1 MVAALQ
7 QRHGGGEDRRHAG
20 GGGDAGPGALERGEA
35 VLEHRNGGG
44 GEARVDEAALAAGEA
59 RSRLLGVVENEA
71 RGEEQRL
78 GVLVELGARLP
89 GAHAQRCQIRLFFHK
104 KTRPHLRTKRTGSF
118 SARFSGIYYAPASCG
133 SNRREKVSISG
144 REVQIELCAFGVVP
158 RVARGIPPD
167 LDVAQVVAGDIP
179 RDVVPVEAR
188 GLEVLQLRIGAA
200 YSGLQ
205 AIAVLVDERLG
216 VELSRHLL
224 LAAMRGDQ

>member
-20 GGGDAGPGALERGEA
+20 GGGEAGPGDLERGEA
-35 VLEHRNGGG
+35 GLEHRNSWV
-44 GEARVDEAALAAGEA
+44 GEARVDEAAAAAGEA

-104 KTRPHLRTKRTGSF
+104 KTRPQRTGF

-144 REVQIELCAFGVVP
+144 REVQ
-158 RVARGIPPD
+158 
-167 LDVAQVVAGDIP
+167 
-179 RDVVPVEAR
+179 
-188 GLEVLQLRIGAA
+188 
-200 YSGLQ
+200 
-205 AIAVLVDERLG
+205 
-216 VELSRHLL
+216 
-224 LAAMRGDQ
+224 